1 MSERDEPQLSF
12 RVKERAQK
20 EEFTAALDKQKHIPS
35 AAALF
40 ISVMEAVKAASDEGR
55 LIEWPVELVLKPKK

>member
-1 MSERDEPQLSF
+1 MSERDEPQVSF
-12 RVKERAQK
+12 RVREKAQK
-20 EEFTAALDKQKHIPS
+20 EEFVTALARQKHIPS

-40 ISVMEAVKAASDEGR
+40 LSVMDAVKAASDDDR